1 MKIQHS
7 NASKFMPKYSYNGH
21 MSSNTVFLR
30 SCFLRDY
37 PQFATLFKTLNMP
50 DDLPLLVS
58 QAEAERRICARFEAT
73 FSVHNPGTIGDAFS
87 EDLSRAQVVA
97 LNAMSAHMLFPMSPS
112 HGFQVAVQTASPWG
126 EVDLGSVLRM
136 YGFYVAARAS
146 HATARNKFSENDAVA
161 AALAVP
167 YALNCAP
174 FFGERAGDSADTLV
188 AWMNAVWICW
198 MVGIDPR
205 VVVVGL
211 LLDCIPT
218 MQNDWR
224 ALLTLLKALTPVV
237 VSRAEAERLFNAS
250 GRKMLNHAT
259 RLDTQ
264 DRALCAQ
271 INKATIKWLDQ
282 IVAES
287 RRQVKHFA
295 EV

>member
-7 NASKFMPKYSYNGH
+7 NASKFTPSYSYDRH
-21 MSSNTVFLR
+21 MSSSTVFLR
-30 SCFLRDY
+30 ACFLRDY
-37 PQFATLFKTLNMP
+37 PQFATLFKTLDMP

-58 QAEAERRICARFEAT
+58 QAEAERRVCARFDAS

-87 EDLSRAQVVA
+87 HHISRAQVVA

-112 HGFQVAVQTASPWG
+112 HGFQVAVQTASPLG
-126 EVDLGSVLRM
+126 EVDLGSILRM

-146 HATARNKFSENDAVA
+146 HATTRNKFSENDAVA
-161 AALAVP
+161 AALTVT
-167 YALNCAP
+167 YALNCSP
-174 FFGERAGDSADTLV
+174 FFGGRAGDSADTLV

-211 LLDCIPT
+211 LMDCIPT

-224 ALLTLLKALTPVV
+224 ALLTVLTAMTPVV

-250 GRKMLNHAT
+250 GRKMLDHIS

-271 INKATIKWLDQ
+271 TNKATIKWLDQ
-282 IVAES
+282 IAAHS
-287 RRQVKHFA
+287 HRQVKQLA